1 MTTPAL
7 ADSITGGGG
16 PTVTSINDG
25 PVTASGKFGQT
36 SINGG
41 TANFI
46 GVTATGAAVIIQI
59 TKIGVDSSVPNNDSI
74 SVSSVNAQNGSNGT
88 ITATGTFNGTTV
100 SGTTNSA
107 GVSAAGTSVTISITK
122 K

>member
-1 MTTPAL
+1 MVGPAL
-7 ADSITGGGG
+7 ADSITGGSG

-25 PVTASGKFGQT
+25 PVTATGKFGHT

-46 GVTATGAAVIIQI
+46 GVTATGAAVTIQI
-59 TKIGVDSSVPNNDSI
+59 TRDGVDSSTPNNDSI
-74 SVSSVNAQNGSNGT
+74 SVSTINAQNGTNGT
-88 ITATGTFNGTTV
+88 ITANGTFNGTTV
-100 SGTTNSA
+100 SGTNNSA

-122 K
+122 R